1 MEIKSKENKRGNTHA
16 NITFVLLDM
25 LETSLLNANECLKKE
40 GCELRHESKHNFNTA
55 ITAIKKL
62 KGHVNKCSNDM
73 QVNYGNDSDM
83 LYNVLLLL
91 IDRCGE
97 DDMKLF
103 QFYNY
108 IKSFPSKNIIEAD
121 DTAFSHLF

>member
-40 GCELRHESKHNFNTA
+40 GCELRHESKRNFNTA
-55 ITAIKKL
+55 IAAIKKL

-73 QVNYGNDSDM
+73 QVNYGNDSDI
-83 LYNVLLLL
+83 LYNTLLLL
-91 IDRCGE
+91 IDRCGD

-108 IKSFPSKNIIEAD
+108 IKAFPSKNIIEAD

>member
-40 GCELRHESKHNFNTA
+40 GCELRHESKRNFNNA
-55 ITAIKKL
+55 IAAINKL

-73 QVNYGNDSDM
+73 QVNYGNDSDI
-83 LYNVLLLL
+83 LYNTLLLL

-108 IKSFPSKNIIEAD
+108 IKSFPSKDIIEAD
-121 DTAFSHLF
+121 DTALSHLF

>member
-40 GCELRHESKHNFNTA
+40 GCELRHESKRNFNNA
-55 ITAIKKL
+55 IAAIKKL

-73 QVNYGNDSDM
+73 QINYGNDSDI
-83 LYNVLLLL
+83 LYNTLLLL

-97 DDMKLF
+97 DDIKLF

>member
-16 NITFVLLDM
+16 NITFVLVDM

-40 GCELRHESKHNFNTA
+40 GCELRHESKRNFNNA
-55 ITAIKKL
+55 IAAIKKL

-83 LYNVLLLL
+83 LYNALLLL
-91 IDRCGE
+91 IDRCGD

-108 IKSFPSKNIIEAD
+108 IKAFPSKDIIEAD

>member
-40 GCELRHESKHNFNTA
+40 GCELRHESKRSFNTA
-55 ITAIKKL
+55 ITAMKKL

-73 QVNYGNDSDM
+73 QVNYGNDSDI
-83 LYNVLLLL
+83 LYNTLLLL

-108 IKSFPSKNIIEAD
+108 IKAFPSKDIIEAD

>member
-25 LETSLLNANECLKKE
+25 METSLLNANECLKKE
-40 GCELRHESKHNFNTA
+40 GCELRHESKRNFNTA

-91 IDRCGE
+91 IDRCG
-97 DDMKLF
+97 DDDIKLF

-108 IKSFPSKNIIEAD
+108 IKSFPSKDIIEAD

>member
-40 GCELRHESKHNFNTA
+40 GCELRHESKRSFNTA
-55 ITAIKKL
+55 IAAIKKL

-108 IKSFPSKNIIEAD
+108 IKSFSFIS
-121 DTAFSHLF
+121 F

>member
-16 NITFVLLDM
+16 NITFVLVDM

-40 GCELRHESKHNFNTA
+40 GCELRHESKRNFNNA
-55 ITAIKKL
+55 IAAIKKL
-62 KGHVNKCSNDM
+62 KGHVDKCSNDM

-83 LYNVLLLL
+83 LYNALLLL
-91 IDRCGE
+91 IDRCGD

-108 IKSFPSKNIIEAD
+108 IKAFPSKDIIEAD

>member
-25 LETSLLNANECLKKE
+25 LDTSLLNANECLKKE
-40 GCELRHESKHNFNTA
+40 GCELRHESKRNFNTA

-73 QVNYGNDSDM
+73 QVNYGNDSDI
-83 LYNVLLLL
+83 LYNTVLLL

-121 DTAFSHLF
+121 DTAFCHLF

>member
-1 MEIKSKENKRGNTHA
+1 
-16 NITFVLLDM
+16 
-25 LETSLLNANECLKKE
+25 
-40 GCELRHESKHNFNTA
+40 
-55 ITAIKKL
+55 
-62 KGHVNKCSNDM
+62 M